1 MTRARPRPRRAHAS
15 CRAWARIAACCA
27 FFISAPAIAQGLG
40 FGGGDSDAPIE
51 VDAADGIEWLQDQQV
66 FTARGDAV
74 AVRGDV
80 SVHAD
85 LLRAYYRKKPGG
97 GTEVWRLDAE
107 GNVRIVAPEETA
119 YGDNGVFDVENGV
132 LVLSGAKVRLVTAE
146 DEITADRQIEY
157 WEKKRMA
164 VARGNAY
171 AIRGERRLRADVL
184 SAHFRPFEGKTQV
197 YKVEAFDNV
206 YVVLEDDTVTADRAI
221 YNVESGIA
229 TLTGSVKIT
238 RGENQLN
245 GCVAEIDLGSGA
257 STLKGC
263 GGTGKDQG
271 RVRGLIVPDQVRKK

>member
-1 MTRARPRPRRAHAS
+1 MTAARPGPPRAHAS
-15 CRAWARIAACCA
+15 SRAWARIAACCA
-27 FFISAPAIAQGLG
+27 FWVCAPALAQGLG

-51 VDAADGIEWLQDQQV
+51 VDATDGIEWLQDQQV

-80 SVHAD
+80 AVHAD
-85 LLRAYYRKKPGG
+85 LLRAYYRQKPGG
-97 GTEVWRLDAE
+97 GTQVWRLDAE
-107 GNVRIVAPEETA
+107 GNVRIVAPKETA
-119 YGDNGVFDVENGV
+119 FGDSAVYDVENGI
-132 LVLSGAKVRLVTAE
+132 LVLSGAKVRLLTAD
-146 DEITADRQIEY
+146 DEIIADGQIEY

-184 SAHFRPFEGKTQV
+184 AAHFRPFEGKTRV
-197 YKVEAFDNV
+197 HKVEAFDNV
-206 YVVLEDDTVTADRAI
+206 YVVLGNDTVTADRAI

-245 GCVAEIDLGSGA
+245 GCVAEVNLGTGA

-263 GGTGKDQG
+263 EGAGKGQG

>member
-1 MTRARPRPRRAHAS
+1 MS
-15 CRAWARIAACCA
+15 RAWARFAVCCA
-27 FFISAPAIAQGLG
+27 FCICTPVLAQGLG
-40 FGGGDSDAPIE
+40 FGGGDTDAPIE
-51 VDAADGIEWLQDQQV
+51 VDATDGIEWLQDQQV

-80 SVHAD
+80 AVHAD
-85 LLRAYYRKKPGG
+85 LLRAYYRTKAGG

-107 GNVRIVAPEETA
+107 GNVRIIAPEETA
-119 YGDNGVFDVENGV
+119 FADSGVYDVENGV
-132 LVLSGAKVRLVTAE
+132 LVLSGTKVRLLTDE
-146 DEITADRQIEY
+146 DEIVADNQLEY

-184 SAHFRPFEGKTQV
+184 TAHFRPFEGRMRV

-221 YNVESGIA
+221 YNVDSGIA

-238 RGENQLN
+238 HGENHLN
-245 GCVAEIDLGSGA
+245 GCVAEVDLGSGA

-263 GGTGKDQG
+263 DGAGKDQS
-271 RVRGLIVPDQVRKK
+271 RVRGLIVPGQVRKK

>member
-15 CRAWARIAACCA
+15 SRAWARIAACCA
-27 FFISAPAIAQGLG
+27 FCICAPALAQGLG

-85 LLRAYYRKKPGG
+85 LLRAYYRNKPDG
-97 GTEVWRLDAE
+97 GTEVWRLDAG

-132 LVLSGAKVRLVTAE
+132 LVLSGPKVRLVTAE
-146 DEITADRQIEY
+146 DEIIADRQIEY

-164 VARGNAY
+164 VARGNAH

-184 SAHFRPFEGKTQV
+184 SAHFRPFEGKTRV

-263 GGTGKDQG
+263 EGAGKGEG